1 MWPFPETV
9 HRVEA
14 LFTLKKMQSWLA
26 TNTLSLKYHPP
37 TLPPKIKFLPLG
49 AIFLPLRKVF
59 VFTKQED
66 FILKTFSQF
75 FFTDVE

>member
-1 MWPFPETV
+1 MWPFSETV
-9 HRVEA
+9 HLVEA
-14 LFTLKKMQSWLA
+14 LLPGKKMQSRLA
-26 TNTLSLKYHPP
+26 TNILSLKYHPP
-37 TLPPKIKFLPLG
+37 TLSPKIKFLPPG
-49 AIFLPLRKVF
+49 AIFLPIRKVF